1 MGKILQEKLNISK
14 KKKKK
19 SIIDRQAK
27 STRSNVPKELNIL
40 IDEWFLMLDGKRAE
54 E

>member
-1 MGKILQEKLNISK
+1 MRKTDLCSIVSQ
-14 KKKKK
+14 K

-40 IDEWFLMLDGKRAE
+40 IDEWFLMPDGKRAE